1 MKIQSLKKYKGLRT
15 IWVGQIISKF
25 GDNLDSI
32 AFTWMI
38 YKLTGSASLMSLLLI
53 TNMIPNVL
61 FGSIFG
67 VLVDKLKKKP
77 LVVICQIG
85 RGTLVALIALLFGIG
100 KLEVWHVFL
109 MTFLNSTLETLEIPA
124 STSVF
129 ALMITDKNDVM
140 EITAT
145 KDTFIN
151 LAGLIGMASA
161 GVLIGAFGIAV
172 AIAIDALTF
181 LISGICVLFTKVPN
195 SSSELNNRNE
205 LKKGFWSDYKE
216 GLVFIRQNSIVQ
228 FILIIAVSLNFMLSP
243 LTLLFPIFSDKV
255 LHMGTKGYS
264 ILGCSFSIGMIL
276 GSTIIARICKKLSVK
291 TLLFSSL
298 GLIGVGLILFSLS
311 ENIYTAIISMLVIS
325 VSVTSANTC
334 VGTMVVSKINEN
346 YIGRVSSILDS
357 MGSMSAPLGMAIIGF
372 IVDKIEIQKVLLF
385 IGLWIILA
393 VIILFS
399 KKSPFQNDNLEL
411 EIVK

>member
-1 MKIQSLKKYKGLRT
+1 
-15 IWVGQIISKF
+15 
-25 GDNLDSI
+25 
-32 AFTWMI
+32 
-38 YKLTGSASLMSLLLI
+38 
-53 TNMIPNVL
+53 
-61 FGSIFG
+61 
-67 VLVDKLKKKP
+67 
-77 LVVICQIG
+77 
-85 RGTLVALIALLFGIG
+85 
-100 KLEVWHVFL
+100 
-109 MTFLNSTLETLEIPA
+109 MTFLNSTLETLEIPS

-151 LAGLIGMASA
+151 LSGLMGMALA
-161 GVLIGAFGIAV
+161 GVIIGAFGISV
-172 AIAIDALTF
+172 AIAIDSLTF
-181 LISGICVLFTKVPN
+181 FISGICVLITKIPN
-195 SSSELNNRNE
+195 GTYELNNKSE
-205 LKKGFWSDYKE
+205 IKKGFWQDYKE
-216 GLVFIRQNSIVQ
+216 GLIFIRQNSIVK

-276 GSTIIARICKKLSVK
+276 GSIIVSRICKKFSLKS
-291 TLLFSSL
+291 LLFSSL

-311 ENIYTAIISMLVIS
+311 KNIYTAVFSMLVIS
-325 VSVTSANTC
+325 ISVTSANTC
-334 VGTMVVSKINEN
+334 VGTMVVSKISEN
-346 YIGRVSSILDS
+346 YIGRVSSILGS
-357 MGSMSAPLGMAIIGF
+357 MGSMSAPLGMGVIGL

-393 VIILFS
+393 VTLLFS
-399 KKSPFQNDNLEL
+399 KKSLLKEEIGVL